1 MTLEELRAKT
11 AGAFKNPAEREF
23 WMSEVDRLLEH
34 DPNFF
39 SNLSENEKAKI
50 LGMSAVKTIDWSA
63 LRKDFPILDQKVH
76 GKPLV
81 YFDNAATSQKPR
93 AVIDALVHYYEHDN
107 ANVHRGIHE
116 LSNRATNAFEAAR
129 ARAAKFINAKSAD
142 EIVFVR
148 GTTEGINL
156 VVSSWGTKNL
166 KPGDVILLTE
176 MEHHSNLV
184 PWQLLAQKTGAK
196 ISYLPVTG
204 NEGLLDLSKLDSLLT
219 KQVKIFSMVHISNSL
234 GTLNP
239 VAELCARARQLGIV
253 TLVDG
258 AQSAWHLPV
267 DVQQIGCD
275 FFAFSGH
282 KICGP
287 TGIGVLWGRQ
297 EILDAMP
304 PYQGGGEMILSV
316 GYDKTEFKHAPH
328 RFEAGTPDI
337 SGPIGLHA
345 AMDYLDAIGRE
356 NIWRHDQELANY
368 AYEKLSALRD
378 IRLFGPKLNSAN
390 RAGLVSF
397 LLKDVHAHDVVTL
410 ADHAGVALRG
420 GHHCTQPL
428 MHKLGV
434 ESTARASFYFY
445 NTKAEVDRFVE
456 VVKEIQ
462 KFFGQ

>member
-1 MTLEELRAKT
+1 MTI
-11 AGAFKNPAEREF
+11 
-23 WMSEVDRLLEH
+23 
-34 DPNFF
+34 
-39 SNLSENEKAKI
+39 LSP
-50 LGMSAVKTIDWSA
+50 DWN

-76 GKPLV
+76 GKPLI
-81 YFDNAATSQKPR
+81 YLDNAATSQKPR

-129 ARAAKFINAKSAD
+129 TRTARFLNARSAD
-142 EIVFVR
+142 EIIFTR
-148 GTTEGINL
+148 GTTESINL
-156 VVSSWGTKNL
+156 VAATWGAKHL
-166 KPGDVILLTE
+166 QPGDVILLTE
-176 MEHHSNLV
+176 LEHHSNLV
-184 PWQLLAQKTGAK
+184 PWQLIAQKTGAK
-196 ISYLPVTG
+196 LAFIPVTG
-204 NEGLLDLSKLDSLLT
+204 DEGLLDLSQLDTLLSSSVKLLSL
-219 KQVKIFSMVHISNSL
+219 VHISNSM
-234 GTLNP
+234 GTVNP
-239 VAELCARARQLGIV
+239 VADICARARQRGIT

-258 AQSAWHLPV
+258 AQSAGHLPV
-267 DVQQIGCD
+267 DVQAIGCD

-297 EILDAMP
+297 EILDTLP
-304 PYQGGGEMILSV
+304 PYHGGGEMILSV
-316 GYDKTEFKHAPH
+316 GYHQSQFKQAPH

-345 AMDYLDAIGRE
+345 AMDYLDAIGRQ
-356 NIWRHDQELANY
+356 NIWQHDQELAQY
-368 AYEKLSALRD
+368 AAEKLSALNN
-378 IRLFGPKLNSAN
+378 IRLFGPQTN

-410 ADHAGVALRG
+410 ADQAGVALRG

-445 NTKAEVDRFVE
+445 NTAAEVDVFVD
-456 VVKEIQ
+456 VIREIQ
-462 KFFGQ
+462 KFFAQ

>member
-1 MTLEELRAKT
+1 MKHTTDWPALRA
-11 AGAFKNPAEREF
+11 
-23 WMSEVDRLLEH
+23 
-34 DPNFF
+34 
-39 SNLSENEKAKI
+39 
-50 LGMSAVKTIDWSA
+50 
-63 LRKDFPILDQKVH
+63 DFPILDQQVH
-76 GKPLV
+76 GKPLI

-93 AVIDALVHYYEHDN
+93 AVIEALVRYYERDN

-116 LSNRATNAFEAAR
+116 LSNRATAAYEGAR
-129 ARAAKFINAKSAD
+129 ARAAKFINARCAD
-142 EIVFVR
+142 EIVFTR

-156 VVSSWGTKNL
+156 VASSWGGKNL
-166 KPGDVILLTE
+166 QPDDVILLTE

-184 PWQLLAQKTGAK
+184 PWQLLAQRTGAK
-196 ISYLPVTG
+196 LAYVPVTG
-204 NEGLLDLSKLDSLLT
+204 DEGLLDLTKLDSLLT
-219 KQVKIFSMVHISNSL
+219 KRVKLFAMVHISNSM
-234 GTLNP
+234 GTVNP
-239 VAELCARARQLGIV
+239 VADLCARARKLGIT

-258 AQSAWHLPV
+258 AQSAGHMPV
-267 DVQQIGCD
+267 DVQAIGCD

-287 TGIGVLWGRQ
+287 TGVGVLWGRQ
-297 EILDAMP
+297 ELLDGMP

-316 GYDKTEFKHAPH
+316 GYDQTEFKHAPH

-337 SGPIGLHA
+337 SGPVGLHA

-356 NIWRHDQELANY
+356 NIWKHDRSMLVRLRRLA
-368 AYEKLSALRD
+368 ALKD
-378 IRLFGPKLNSAN
+378 VRLFGPRHD

-397 LLKDVHAHDVVTL
+397 LLWDVHAHDVVML
-410 ADHAGVALRG
+410 ADQAGVALRG

-445 NTKAEVDRFVE
+445 NTRTEVDRFVE

-462 KFFGQ
+462 KFFGG

>member
-1 MTLEELRAKT
+1 MNKT
-11 AGAFKNPAEREF
+11 
-23 WMSEVDRLLEH
+23 VDWAAR
-34 DPNFF
+34 
-39 SNLSENEKAKI
+39 
-50 LGMSAVKTIDWSA
+50 
-63 LRKDFPILDQKVH
+63 RKDFPILDQIVH

-93 AVIDALVHYYEHDN
+93 PVIQALVHYYECDN

-129 ARAAKFINAKSAD
+129 ARAAKYINAKSAE
-142 EIVFVR
+142 EIIWTR

-156 VVSSWGTKNL
+156 VAATWGKKNL
-166 KPGDVILLTE
+166 KSGDVILLTE

-184 PWQLLAQKTGAK
+184 PWQMLAQKTGAK
-196 ISYLPVTG
+196 IAYIPVTG
-204 NEGLLDLSKLDSLLT
+204 DEGLLDLSRLDAQLAS
-219 KQVKIFSMVHISNSL
+219 QVKLLALVHISNSM
-234 GTLNP
+234 GTVNP
-239 VAELCARARQLGIV
+239 VAELCARARKHGIV

-258 AQSAWHLPV
+258 AQSAGHLPV
-267 DVQQIGCD
+267 DVQSIGCD

-287 TGIGVLWGRQ
+287 TGIGVLWGRS
-297 EILDAMP
+297 EILEAMP
-304 PYQGGGEMILSV
+304 PYQGGGEMILTV
-316 GYDKTEFKHAPH
+316 GYDKAEFKHPPH

-345 AMDYLDAIGRE
+345 AMDYLDAIGRD
-356 NIWRHDQELANY
+356 NIWRHDQELAKY
-368 AYEKLSALRD
+368 AYEKLAALNN
-378 IRLFGPKLNSAN
+378 IRLFGPKSNSAN

-410 ADHAGVALRG
+410 ADQAGVALRG

-445 NTKAEVDRFVE
+445 NTMAEVDRFVE

>member
-1 MTLEELRAKT
+1 MNK
-11 AGAFKNPAEREF
+11 
-23 WMSEVDRLLEH
+23 SV
-34 DPNFF
+34 
-39 SNLSENEKAKI
+39 
-50 LGMSAVKTIDWSA
+50 DWSA
-63 LRKDFPILDQKVH
+63 LRADFPILDQQVH

-93 AVIDALVHYYEHDN
+93 SVINALVHYYEHDN

-116 LSNRATNAFEAAR
+116 LSNRSTTAFEAAR
-129 ARAAKFINAKSAD
+129 TRAAKFINAKSAD
-142 EIVFVR
+142 EIIFTR

-156 VVSSWGTKNL
+156 VASTWGAKNL
-166 KPGDVILLTE
+166 KAGDVILLTE
-176 MEHHSNLV
+176 IEHHSNIV
-184 PWQLLAQKTGAK
+184 PWQILTQRTGAK
-196 ISYLPVTG
+196 IAYIPVTG
-204 NEGLLDLSKLDSLLT
+204 DEGTLDLSKFDSLLT
-219 KQVKIFSMVHISNSL
+219 SSVKLLSLVHISNSM
-234 GTLNP
+234 GSVTP
-239 VAELCARARQLGIV
+239 VADLCARARKLGIV

-258 AQSAWHLPV
+258 AQSAGHLPV
-267 DVQQIGCD
+267 DVQAIGCD

-297 EILDAMP
+297 ELLDAMP

-316 GYDKTEFKHAPH
+316 GYQKTEFKTAPH

-356 NIWRHDQELANY
+356 NIWKHDQELAHY
-368 AYEKLSALRD
+368 AYEKLAALKG
-378 IRLFGPKLNSAN
+378 IRLFGPKQN

-410 ADHAGVALRG
+410 ADQAGVALRG

-445 NTKAEVDRFVE
+445 NTKTEVDRFVE
-456 VVKEIQ
+456 VVMEIQ
-462 KFFGQ
+462 KFFGT